1 MKGFQSFNLQRGI
14 TIMSQPLQTL
24 EKSVGKIITVQLKS
38 NQLYTGRLRITDQY
52 MNLILEDCSEVEDGK
67 IRKRYGQAFLRGNN
81 ILFIKI
87 E

>member
-1 MKGFQSFNLQRGI
+1 
-14 TIMSQPLQTL
+14 MSQPLQTL

-38 NQLYTGRLRITDQY
+38 NQQYTGRLRITDQY

-67 IRKRYGQAFLRGNN
+67 ISKRYGQAFLRGNN